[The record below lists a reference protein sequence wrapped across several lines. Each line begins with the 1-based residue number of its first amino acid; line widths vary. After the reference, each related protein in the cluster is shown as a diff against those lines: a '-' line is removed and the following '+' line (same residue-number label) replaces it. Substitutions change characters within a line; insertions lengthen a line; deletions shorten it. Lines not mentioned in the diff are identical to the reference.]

1 MKIEKAVKTLL
12 PNFGEK
18 IKRIIT
24 DSRIAQK
31 TDLFIP
37 LKGDNYD
44 GHNFIDDIV
53 KKGCNYVYCDKQFEG
68 KAGYFVNDTFQFY
81 CDVALTYRGLVAPLV
96 IAITGSTGKTTTKN
110 ILCQI
115 LKEAKYNVHCTEENE
130 NNIIGVPKTI
140 LSMDE
145 STDILII
152 ELGSNH
158 FGEIEKETI
167 TSEPDVCICLNI
179 GPSHL
184 EFFGS
189 LEGVFKE
196 KSFLIDF
203 VKEKNGN
210 IFLLDDKVF
219 EKYRNYKKAVF
230 ISDNSLSCIEIPKKL
245 NYFTSNVRFALAV
258 SEMLNI
264 EKEVIRKALSQFES
278 EKMKVFE
285 WQGKT
290 IIDDAYNANP
300 TSFNKSLEYLFS
312 KKGRKAL
319 VIGRMLELG
328 SYEKEYEKKLFEII
342 LKGKPSLVITKGGFA
357 ETIPQNWIKMNDV
370 NEIYG
375 CLKRHID
382 SFDILLL
389 KGSHKTEV
397 YKIANLLRGG
407 V

>member
-1 MKIEKAVKTLL
+1 MKIEKAVKKLL
-12 PNFGEK
+12 PNYNIK
-18 IKRIIT
+18 MKRIIT
-24 DSRIAQK
+24 DSRIAK
-31 TDLFIP
+31 KNDLFIP

-44 GHNFIDDIV
+44 GHNFIDDVI
-53 KKGCNYVYCDKQFEG
+53 KKGCSYVYCDKQFEG
-68 KAGYFVNDTFQFY
+68 NAGYFVNDTFQFY
-81 CDVALTYRGLVAPLV
+81 CDVALIYRRLVAPLV
-96 IAITGSTGKTTTKN
+96 IAITGSTGKTTTKS
-110 ILCQI
+110 ILWQI
-115 LKEAKYNVHCTEENE
+115 LVDAKFNVHCTEKNE

-145 STDILII
+145 NTDILII

-158 FGEIEKETI
+158 FGEIEKETV
-167 TSEPDVCICLNI
+167 TSEPDVCVCLNI

-189 LEGVFKE
+189 IEGVFKE

-210 IFLLDDKVF
+210 IFLPDDKVF
-219 EKYRNYKKAVF
+219 RKYRNYKKAAF
-230 ISDNSLSCIEIPKKL
+230 ISDKSLSEIEIPKKL

-258 SEMLNI
+258 SEMLKI
-264 EKEVIRKALSQFES
+264 EKEVALKALNQFEP
-278 EKMKVFE
+278 ERMKVFE
-285 WQGKT
+285 WRGKT

-312 KKGRKAL
+312 KRGRKAL

-328 SYEKEYEKKLFEII
+328 IYEKEYEKKLFEII
-342 LKGKPSLVITKGGFA
+342 FKGKPSLVIAKGGFA
-357 ETIPQNWIKMNDV
+357 ESIPQNWIKMNDE

-375 CLKRHID
+375 YLERHID